1 MNSFRKS
8 NLQNIKN
15 IFEEKTGVE
24 LESAPVWRYPIKK
37 YVVIAAVL
45 VCSFTMTAFAAS
57 LFSSLSG
64 DDLSLSSTYEGNGI
78 VSIQVENKSDKDLNF
93 QKQLKLMRWSTSE
106 EIAPLSDN
114 IIFENTEIKANTSG
128 TMTID
133 LSAAYDFSVLE
144 QPLVDDHY
152 YFVLTNNNFL
162 FGQDWMCSI
171 EFTEPIITPIQE
183 PTPINPVEADKVS
196 ASKVTEKLQHYFDT
210 YIADPLEWQARNEEY
225 LSDCAQLLND
235 LDGNVVPSVA
245 PHLLVDMLNP
255 GVIFDET
262 VPADKQHWLTG
273 EHHKPIDGYN
283 LPIGSTLDE
292 KALVLSAYVPQH
304 RGEFDGGVDVP
315 LVYIMTYEVDSIQ
328 SSEDYAFIRGQLL
341 TFAEMEQY
349 KVYEDEKYICFN
361 VTELF
366 YTDLRTHVE
375 SMISQRSDVYFD
387 EQIWERVQN
396 IYNYCMDKENLE
408 GSFYYIDDGEPST
421 QGLSSMKLDSRGE
434 NGENSLAYLDTL
446 RDNISQAIL
455 NKELNF
461 VSSCWVDEAS
471 RTVKVGITEMKE
483 EYIQRLKEFENM
495 GPALDIFQQDL
506 PVDE

>member
-24 LESAPVWRYPIKK
+24 LESTPVWRYPIKK

-114 IIFENTEIKANTSG
+114 IIFENTEIKANTIG

-196 ASKVTEKLQHYFDT
+196 VSKVAEKLQHYFDT

-245 PHLLVDMLNP
+245 PNLLVDM
-255 GVIFDET
+255 F
-262 VPADKQHWLTG
+262 ADSFVHVTDVLKGDFSITRIKAEPCEITMYQALDFLL
-273 EHHKPIDGYN
+273 EARRRN
-283 LPIGSTLDE
+283 LMESTNRLIE
-292 KALVLSAYVPQH
+292 ASNL
-304 RGEFDGGVDVP
+304 
-315 LVYIMTYEVDSIQ
+315 
-328 SSEDYAFIRGQLL
+328 
-341 TFAEMEQY
+341 
-349 KVYEDEKYICFN
+349 
-361 VTELF
+361 
-366 YTDLRTHVE
+366 
-375 SMISQRSDVYFD
+375 
-387 EQIWERVQN
+387 W
-396 IYNYCMDKENLE
+396 IYNYYNNENL
-408 GSFYYIDDGEPST
+408 SFHYNFEERIVSDKSCANALYDQSFINELKNIEEHENASDF
-421 QGLSSMKLDSRGE
+421 RGNMVHYVISGRSNE
-434 NGENSLAYLDTL
+434 AVRDMAETL
-446 RDNISQAIL
+446 IQNLIKANR
-455 NKELNF
+455 
-461 VSSCWVDEAS
+461 VSSRRLELITEIEPDMYSARNYLEDIIDGNFGGAIVIDLTE
-471 RTVKVGITEMKE
+471 KVGC
-483 EYIQRLKEFENM
+483 
-495 GPALDIFQQDL
+495 D
-506 PVDE
+506 PVDYTLVSKYIINLLKKYRNECLFIFTYNMDNLGFSYQILPEIEKYVVPVMLVIRELDDD

>member
-15 IFEEKTGVE
+15 IFEKKTGVE
-24 LESAPVWRYPIKK
+24 LENAPVWRYPIKK

-171 EFTEPIITPIQE
+171 EFTEPIITPIQD

-196 ASKVTEKLQHYFDT
+196 VSKVAEKLQHYLIPT
-210 YIADPLEWQARNEEY
+210 
-225 LSDCAQLLND
+225 
-235 LDGNVVPSVA
+235 
-245 PHLLVDMLNP
+245 
-255 GVIFDET
+255 
-262 VPADKQHWLTG
+262 
-273 EHHKPIDGYN
+273 
-283 LPIGSTLDE
+283 
-292 KALVLSAYVPQH
+292 
-304 RGEFDGGVDVP
+304 
-315 LVYIMTYEVDSIQ
+315 
-328 SSEDYAFIRGQLL
+328 LL
-341 TFAEMEQY
+341 TRLSGKRGTRNTCPIVRSFSTIWMGMLFLPLHHIFLS
-349 KVYEDEKYICFN
+349 IC
-361 VTELF
+361 
-366 YTDLRTHVE
+366 
-375 SMISQRSDVYFD
+375 
-387 EQIWERVQN
+387 
-396 IYNYCMDKENLE
+396 
-408 GSFYYIDDGEPST
+408 
-421 QGLSSMKLDSRGE
+421 
-434 NGENSLAYLDTL
+434 
-446 RDNISQAIL
+446 
-455 NKELNF
+455 
-461 VSSCWVDEAS
+461 
-471 RTVKVGITEMKE
+471 
-483 EYIQRLKEFENM
+483 
-495 GPALDIFQQDL
+495 
-506 PVDE
+506 

>member
-1 MNSFRKS
+1 MTEQKIKLKMIRMSEVQSQEIEWLWYPFIPYGKLTIIQGDPGDGKTTMVL
-8 NLQNIKN
+8 NL
-15 IFEEKTGVE
+15 
-24 LESAPVWRYPIKK
+24 
-37 YVVIAAVL
+37 AAK
-45 VCSFTMTAFAAS
+45 
-57 LFSSLSG
+57 LSKG
-64 DDLSLSSTYEGNGI
+64 EALD
-78 VSIQVENKSDKDLNF
+78 EN
-93 QKQLKLMRWSTSE
+93 M
-106 EIAPLSDN
+106 
-114 IIFENTEIKANTSG
+114 
-128 TMTID
+128 
-133 LSAAYDFSVLE
+133 
-144 QPLVDDHY
+144 
-152 YFVLTNNNFL
+152 
-162 FGQDWMCSI
+162 
-171 EFTEPIITPIQE
+171 
-183 PTPINPVEADKVS
+183 
-196 ASKVTEKLQHYFDT
+196 KVTEPVNVIYQTAEDGLADT
-210 YIADPLEWQARNEEY
+210 VKPRLELAGADCERIIVIDE
-225 LSDCAQLLND
+225 SDK
-235 LDGNVVPSVA
+235 S
-245 PHLLVDMLNP
+245 
-255 GVIFDET
+255 
-262 VPADKQHWLTG
+262 
-273 EHHKPIDGYN
+273 
-283 LPIGSTLDE
+283 
-292 KALVLSAYVPQH
+292 
-304 RGEFDGGVDVP
+304 

-483 EYIQRLKEFENM
+483 EYIQRLKEF
-495 GPALDIFQQDL
+495 
-506 PVDE
+506 

>member
-1 MNSFRKS
+1 M
-8 NLQNIKN
+8 
-15 IFEEKTGVE
+15 
-24 LESAPVWRYPIKK
+24 
-37 YVVIAAVL
+37 
-45 VCSFTMTAFAAS
+45 
-57 LFSSLSG
+57 
-64 DDLSLSSTYEGNGI
+64 
-78 VSIQVENKSDKDLNF
+78 
-93 QKQLKLMRWSTSE
+93 KQ
-106 EIAPLSDN
+106 
-114 IIFENTEIKANTSG
+114 
-128 TMTID
+128 
-133 LSAAYDFSVLE
+133 
-144 QPLVDDHY
+144 
-152 YFVLTNNNFL
+152 
-162 FGQDWMCSI
+162 
-171 EFTEPIITPIQE
+171 
-183 PTPINPVEADKVS
+183 
-196 ASKVTEKLQHYFDT
+196 LQHYFDT